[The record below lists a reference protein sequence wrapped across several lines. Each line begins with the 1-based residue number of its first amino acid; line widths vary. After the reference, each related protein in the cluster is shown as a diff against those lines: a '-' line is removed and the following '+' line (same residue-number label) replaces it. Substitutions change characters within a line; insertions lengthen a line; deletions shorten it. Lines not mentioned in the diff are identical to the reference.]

1 MSRRVLFLALI
12 ALCVAPLRGQER
24 ITLTTPETTPNN
36 TAYRIDRVTLISNDP
51 GTAQDDGFVHIQLT
65 GIDQPNTVVCS
76 YTATT
81 SPTGTF
87 LVNALNKANLSSAY
101 VGNATTGSLKQRI
114 LHRLV
119 ILGEAA
125 TVCDRPLNGAIDGT
139 VP

>member
-24 ITLTTPETTPNN
+24 VTLTTPETTPNN

-51 GTAQDDGFVHIQLT
+51 DTAQDDGFVHIQLT

-114 LHRLV
+114 FHRLV
-119 ILGEAA
+119 VMGEAVA
-125 TVCDRPLNGAIDGT
+125 VCSQPVAGALSGG
-139 VP
+139 PE